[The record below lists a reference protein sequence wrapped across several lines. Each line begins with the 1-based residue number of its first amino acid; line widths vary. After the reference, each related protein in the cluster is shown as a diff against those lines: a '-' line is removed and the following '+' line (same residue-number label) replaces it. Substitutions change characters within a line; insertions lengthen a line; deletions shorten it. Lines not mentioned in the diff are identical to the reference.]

1 MLLGAACVAPQPS
14 KDGWAW
20 RVGDVGEPRSLR
32 GLAPVSAACCF
43 VGGSGGTLQ
52 RTTDGGATWQDVAPA
67 GAGACDFRDVEVV
80 DDRVV
85 LAMVAGSPARLYRS
99 EDRGDSWCMV
109 HEDPRPGA
117 FFDAVAFDGHHG
129 VVFGDAIGGR
139 FVLLETADAGR
150 TWRDVP
156 APALPAPV
164 PGEAAFA
171 ASGTCLVAGP
181 IGFALVTG
189 GGACRYVE
197 VRPGISCTTRSL
209 PMQGPGAS
217 QGAFSVAWRGARGVC
232 VGGDY
237 QDPARR
243 EGTAAITLDGG
254 ATWARSDAGGY
265 RSGVAWV
272 SDRAVVAVGSHGA
285 SWSVDGGRTFSPFGS
300 EPFHSVARAPDG
312 SVWACGAG
320 GRVGR
325 LVRRAAP

>member
-1 MLLGAACVAPQPS
+1 MLFGAACVAPPVE
-14 KDGWAW
+14 DGWTW
-20 RVGDVGEPRSLR
+20 RVGDIGAPQSLR
-32 GLAPVSAACCF
+32 GLAPVSASCCY

-52 RTTDGGATWQDVAPA
+52 KTTDGGATWQDVAPA
-67 GAGACDFRDVEVV
+67 GADACDFRDVEVIGGRAIV
-80 DDRVV
+80 
-85 LAMVAGSPARLYRS
+85 AMVAGSPARLYRS
-99 EDRGDSWCMV
+99 EDGGGSWRMV

-117 FFDAVAFDGHHG
+117 FFDAVAFDGDRG

-139 FVLLETADAGR
+139 FVLLETSDAGR

-156 APALPAPV
+156 SPALPAPA

-181 IGFALVTG
+181 VGFALVTG

-197 VRPGISCTTRSL
+197 VRPGFSFVARPL
-209 PMQGPGAS
+209 PLQGPGAS

-237 QDPARR
+237 QDPERR
-243 EGTAAITLDGG
+243 DGTAAITLDGG
-254 ATWARSDAGGY
+254 ATWIGGEAGGY

-272 SDRAVVAVGSHGA
+272 TDRAVVAVGSHGA
-285 SWSVDGGRTFSPFGS
+285 SWSEDGGRTFSPFGS

-312 SVWACGAG
+312 AVWACGSD

-325 LVRRAAP
+325 LVQRTLP